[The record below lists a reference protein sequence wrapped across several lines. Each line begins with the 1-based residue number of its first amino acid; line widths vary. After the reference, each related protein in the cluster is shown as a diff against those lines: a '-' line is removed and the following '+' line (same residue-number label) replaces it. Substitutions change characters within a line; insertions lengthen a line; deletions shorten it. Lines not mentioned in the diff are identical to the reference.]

1 MGCCGLRSGW
11 EGNLECLLFSAMQA
25 GGLTQAV
32 APKPLPE
39 GLGPQCVV
47 DAIPETLAINTSLG
61 HRLGYFVAPTLPYLH
76 SEDQHMAY
84 QRRAWILS
92 FP

>member
-1 MGCCGLRSGW
+1 MPSIQCHAGWRADSGS
-11 EGNLECLLFSAMQA
+11 GS
-25 GGLTQAV
+25 
-32 APKPLPE
+32 

-47 DAIPETLAINTSLG
+47 DAIPESLAINTSLG